1 MASDP
6 VSAEPAGFRRG
17 HTARVGHNA
26 VVQLA
31 SQLIIIA
38 VGIVLTPLIVS
49 KLGLATYGVWT
60 FITVTI
66 GYLTLVDPGFYA
78 AVVKFGAPRY
88 AEGDRVTPAR
98 IAGFGVAT
106 WLAIGLLVSPLL
118 FVVAPFIA
126 DHLKGSGVAEGQIG
140 WLVSYTFVSLI
151 FSASSSIL
159 GAVLVAAGEQWISN
173 VIDTLTRL
181 LYGFVAAGLLLS
193 GHGLA
198 GLAIALGLQQVLSA
212 LAMVIVIARRIGP
225 VVGNPF
231 ALERSLLSQIVVFGG
246 WAQMANLFTTLNS
259 MTDALVA
266 GTFINASSVGVL
278 SFGQRLARQIPY
290 FSTIP
295 QDSLLQATSAKF
307 GEREDLRALRRVAVD
322 ANRIIAMFTTL
333 PGFGLI
339 AVAPIAL
346 AAWLNHSY
354 RYAAVVTIIL
364 ALSHIVLG
372 MMRGA
377 RTILIAVGHI
387 GLNAKAQ
394 ALALVANVILTLALV
409 GPLGL
414 RGIVIGTLGA
424 SIVTTIYYQRR
435 FHLILGLGLGE
446 GLFAWAW
453 RLVLPG
459 AAAVA
464 VCWMATALMPA
475 SVVHQRG
482 PALLAF
488 AFLTLL
494 YLLISS
500 LGLRLCSGFNAA
512 DYATLEKGLPAPLAK
527 LFACAPIRWVAKVDV
542 AGKPLTQP
550 G

>member
-1 MASDP
+1 
-6 VSAEPAGFRRG
+6 
-17 HTARVGHNA
+17 
-26 VVQLA
+26 VQLA
-31 SQLIIIA
+31 SQLMVIG

-66 GYLTLVDPGFYA
+66 GYLTVVDPGLNA

-98 IAGFGVAT
+98 LAGFGVSI
-106 WLAIGLLVSPLL
+106 WLAIGLLASPLL
-118 FVVAPFIA
+118 LVMAPFIT
-126 DHLKGSGVAEGQIG
+126 DHLKGSGVAAGQIG
-140 WLVSYTFVSLI
+140 WLVTYAFASLI

-159 GAVLVAAGEQWISN
+159 SSVLVAAGEQWISN
-173 VIDTLTRL
+173 VIDTVTRL
-181 LYGFVAAGLLLS
+181 LYGLLAAGLLLS

-212 LAMVIVIARRIGP
+212 LVMAMVIARRLGP
-225 VVGNPF
+225 VLGNPF
-231 ALERSLLSQIVVFGG
+231 ALERSTIRQLLAFGG
-246 WAQMANLFTTLNS
+246 WAQMGNLFSTLNS
-259 MTDALVA
+259 MTNALVA
-266 GTFINASSVGVL
+266 GTFISASSVGVL
-278 SFGQRLARQIPY
+278 AFGQRLARQIPY

-307 GEREDLRALRRVAVD
+307 GEHEDPVALRRVAVD

-333 PGFGLI
+333 PGFGLM
-339 AVAPIAL
+339 AVAPVAL

-354 RYAAVVTIIL
+354 RYAAIVTIML
-364 ALSHIVLG
+364 ALNHIVLG

-377 RTILIAVGHI
+377 RTTLIAVGHI
-387 GLNAKAQ
+387 GLNARAQ
-394 ALALVANVILTLALV
+394 ALALVANVSLTLALV

-414 RGIVIGTLGA
+414 PGIAIGTLGA
-424 SIVTTIYYQRR
+424 SLVTTVYLQRR
-435 FHLILGLGLGE
+435 FHVILGLGLGE

-459 AAAVA
+459 IGAVA
-464 VCWMATALMPA
+464 ACWAATALMPR
-475 SVVHQRG
+475 SVIHERG

-488 AFLTLL
+488 CVLTLL
-494 YLLISS
+494 YLAVSS
-500 LGLRLCSGFNAA
+500 IGLRLCSGFNVA
-512 DYATLEKGLPAPLAK
+512 DYATLKKGLPRPIAK
-527 LFACAPIRWVAKVDV
+527 VFASAPIRWVARVD
-542 AGKPLTQP
+542 ASGN